1 MSFRLKILVA
11 FLLALPTSV
20 SLLHAQSDNSSI
32 SGTITGATGAVVP
45 HATAT
50 VTNEAT
56 REARTA
62 TSNDVGLRSNKETR

>member
-1 MSFRLKILVA
+1 MSTA
-11 FLLALPTSV
+11 

-32 SGTITGATGAVVP
+32 SGTINDTTGAVVP